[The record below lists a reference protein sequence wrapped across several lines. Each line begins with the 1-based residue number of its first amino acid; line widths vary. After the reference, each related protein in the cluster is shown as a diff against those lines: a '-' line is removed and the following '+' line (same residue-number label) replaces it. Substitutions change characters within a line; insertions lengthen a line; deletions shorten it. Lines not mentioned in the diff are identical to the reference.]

1 MAQLERKHRTQSL
14 LQFGLALAL
23 LVIINV
29 LANARLGDTPF
40 YGALDLT
47 EDKRFTLTDN
57 TVEQLTDLE
66 EPLFVRVLLT
76 GELPADFQRLAD
88 KVEEALVDFAGHN
101 DLLEYEFADPLA
113 GTAEQRTERQKNLAD
128 EGIVP
133 ETVYASE
140 SAAERSATVVYPYAI
155 FYYGGRTRIVPLLQ
169 AAPRGFGGVR
179 RLNKAEALLEYN
191 FSRAIEGLTNNNKPL
206 IGFTIANGEIPA
218 ANTGD
223 LVSALRKDYEIGPV
237 VLDSFVAIPQDIK
250 LLIIAKPTIPFE
262 DFEVFKLDQYVMN
275 GGKILWAIDNVG
287 MDYDSLQGRNEF
299 YPLPRELGIDNLL
312 FKYGVKMTSVL
323 GLDLT
328 STRIAINTGSSGG
341 QPKIEL
347 TPFPYHVMAIP
358 QGEHPIIKN
367 LDPVDL
373 RFPSVLETVN
383 DDDPNVKKTLLLKS
397 SPRSRRK
404 RLPSPIDLDA
414 QKYQLDI
421 DRFDEDGLPFAYL
434 LEGRFKSPYANRLS
448 KANEQALREDGLAFR
463 KESEPTRMVVI
474 ADGDILSNPIVKNET
489 LTMGYNIWERFTY
502 ANKPFIL
509 NTIEYL
515 LNPEGVIS
523 ARGKDVKLRLL
534 DREAALADSVQWQSI
549 NIIAPLVLLG
559 LFGLVFNLIRR
570 RQYARKQVTK

>member
-57 TVEQLTDLE
+57 TVEQLNGLD
-66 EPLFVRVLLT
+66 EPLFVRVLLS
-76 GELPADFQRLAD
+76 GDLPADFQRLAD
-88 KVEEALVDFAGHN
+88 KVEETLVDFTGHN
-101 DLLEYEFADPLA
+101 DLLEYEFADPLS
-113 GTAEQRTERQKNLAD
+113 GTPEQRTERQRNLAD
-128 EGIVP
+128 EDIFP

-191 FSRAIEGLTNNNKPL
+191 FSRAIEGLTNNDKPL
-206 IGFTIANGEIPA
+206 IGFTVANGEIPP
-218 ANTGD
+218 ANTGE

-237 VLDSFVAIPQDIK
+237 VLDSFVSLPQDIK

-275 GGKILWAIDNVG
+275 GGKILWAIDKVA

-299 YPLPRELGIDNLL
+299 YPVPRELGIDNLL
-312 FKYGVKMTSVL
+312 FKYGLRMTPVL

-328 STRIAINTGSSGG
+328 STKIALVTSTSSGG
-341 QPKIEL
+341 QPKVEL
-347 TPFPYHVMAIP
+347 TSFPYHVMAVP

-367 LDPVDL
+367 LDPIDL
-373 RFPSVLETVN
+373 RFPTVLETVG
-383 DDDPNVKKTLLLKS
+383 DDDPDVKKTLLLKS

-414 QKYQLDI
+414 QKYSLDL
-421 DRFDEDGLPFAYL
+421 DRFNEDGLPFAYL

-448 KANEQALREDGLAFR
+448 QANEQDLREGGLAFR
-463 KESEPTRMVVI
+463 KESVPTRMVVI
-474 ADGDILSNPIVKNET
+474 ADGDILSNPFLKGET
-489 LTMGYNIWERFTY
+489 LQMGYNVWERFTY

-534 DREAALADSVQWQSI
+534 DREAAIADSFKWQSI
-549 NIIAPLVLLG
+549 NIIVPLVILG
-559 LFGLVFNLIRR
+559 LFGLVFNLLRR
-570 RQYARKQVTK
+570 RKYARK

>member
-23 LVIINV
+23 LIIINV
-29 LANARLGDTPF
+29 LANARFGDTPL
-40 YGALDLT
+40 YGAMDLT

-57 TVEQLTDLE
+57 TLQQLNELD

-88 KVEEALVDFAGHN
+88 KVEETLIDFAGHN
-101 DLLEYEFADPLA
+101 DLLEYEFVDPLS
-113 GTAEQRTERQKNLAD
+113 GTAEQRTERQKNLAE

-133 ETVYASE
+133 ETVYSAE

-169 AAPRGFGGVR
+169 AAPRGFSGLR
-179 RLNKAEALLEYN
+179 QLNKAEALLEYN
-191 FSRAIEGLTNNNKPL
+191 FSRAIEGLTNNDKPL
-206 IGFTIANGEIPA
+206 IGFTVGNGELPA
-218 ANTGD
+218 PNTGD
-223 LVSALRKDYEIGPV
+223 LVSALRQDYEIGPV

-250 LLIIAKPTIPFE
+250 LLVIAKPTIPFE

-299 YPLPRELGIDNLL
+299 YPISRELGIDDLL
-312 FKYGVKMTSVL
+312 FRYGVRMSPVL
-323 GLDLT
+323 GLDLN
-328 STRIAINTGSSGG
+328 STKIAIVTGTSGG
-341 QPKIEL
+341 KPKVET
-347 TPFPYHVMAIP
+347 TPFPYHVMAVP

-367 LDPVDL
+367 LDPIDL
-373 RFPSVLETVN
+373 RFPTVLETVN
-383 DDDPNVKKTLLLKS
+383 DDDPDVKKTLLLKS
-397 SPRSRRK
+397 SPRARRK

-414 QKYQLDI
+414 QKYKLDI
-421 DRFDEDGLPFAYL
+421 DRFNEDGLPFAYL

-448 KANEQALREDGLAFR
+448 QANEQALREGGLAFR
-463 KESEPTRMVVI
+463 KTSEPTRMVVI
-474 ADGDILSNPIVKNET
+474 ADGDILANAMVKGT
-489 LTMGYNIWERFTY
+489 TQPLGYNIWERFTY
-502 ANKPFIL
+502 ANKPFVL

-534 DREAALADSVQWQSI
+534 DREAALANSFKWQAV
-549 NIIAPLVLLG
+549 NIIVPLLILLV
-559 LFGLVFNLIRR
+559 FGLVFNFIRR
-570 RQYARKQVTK
+570 RKYARK

>member
-29 LANARLGDTPF
+29 LANARFGDTPL

-57 TVEQLTDLE
+57 TLEQLRDLE

-76 GELPADFQRLAD
+76 GDLPADFQRLAD
-88 KVEEALVDFAGHN
+88 KVEETLVDFAGQN
-101 DLLEYEFADPLA
+101 DLLEYEFADPLS
-113 GTAEQRTERQKNLAD
+113 GTPEQRKERQKNLAE

-133 ETVYASE
+133 ETVYSAE

-169 AAPRGFGGVR
+169 PAPRGFGGAR
-179 RLNKAEALLEYN
+179 QLNKAEALLEYN
-191 FSRAIEGLTNNNKPL
+191 FSRAIEGLTNNDKPL
-206 IGFTIANGEIPA
+206 IGFTVANGELPA
-218 ANTGD
+218 PNTGD
-223 LVSALRKDYEIGPV
+223 LVSVLRKDYEIGPV

-287 MDYDSLQGRNEF
+287 VDHDSLQGRNEF
-299 YPLPRELGIDNLL
+299 YPLPRELGIDELL
-312 FKYGVKMTSVL
+312 FKYGIRMQPVL

-328 STRIAINTGSSGG
+328 NTDIALVTGTSGG
-341 QPKIEL
+341 QPKVER

-373 RFPSVLETVN
+373 RWPTVLETVN
-383 DDDPNVKKTLLLKS
+383 DDDPDVKKTLLLKS

-404 RLPSPIDLDA
+404 RLPSAVDLDA
-414 QKYQLDI
+414 QKYKLDL
-421 DRFDEDGLPFAYL
+421 DRFNEDGLPFAYL
-434 LEGRFKSPYANRLS
+434 LEGRFKSPFANRLS
-448 KANEQALREDGLAFR
+448 QANEEALREGGLAFR
-463 KESEPTRMVVI
+463 KTSEPTRMIVV
-474 ADGDILSNPIVKNET
+474 ADGDILSNPVQKGET
-489 LTMGYNIWERFTY
+489 LPMGYNIWERFTY
-502 ANKPFIL
+502 ANKPFVL
-509 NTIEYL
+509 NAVEYL
-515 LNPEGVIS
+515 LDPEGVIS
-523 ARGKDVKLRLL
+523 ARGKDVKLRLM
-534 DREAALADSVQWQSI
+534 DREAALAGSFKWQAI
-549 NIIAPLVLLG
+549 NIIIPLLILL
-559 LFGLVFNLIRR
+559 LFGLVFNLLRR
-570 RQYARKQVTK
+570 RKYAKK

>member
-29 LANARLGDTPF
+29 LANAKLGDTPF

-57 TVEQLTDLE
+57 TINQLNDLD
-66 EPLFVRVLLT
+66 EPLFVRVLLS

-88 KVEEALVDFAGHN
+88 KIEETLVDFAGYN

-113 GTAEQRTERQKNLAD
+113 GTPEQRTERQKNLAD
-128 EGIVP
+128 EDIFP
-133 ETVYASE
+133 ETVYSAE
-140 SAAERSATVVYPYAI
+140 SAAERSATLVYPYAI
-155 FYYGGRTRIVPLLQ
+155 FYYGGRTRIVPLVQ
-169 AAPRGFGGVR
+169 ASPRGFGGAR

-191 FSRAIEGLTNNNKPL
+191 FSRAIEGLTNNDKPL
-206 IGFTIANGEIPA
+206 IGFTIANGETPA

-237 VLDSFVAIPQDIK
+237 VLDSFVSLPQDIK

-275 GGKILWAIDNVG
+275 GGKILWAIDNIG
-287 MDYDSLQGRNEF
+287 MDHDSLQGRNEF

-312 FKYGVKMTSVL
+312 FNYGIRMTPVL

-328 STRIAINTGSSGG
+328 NTKIPVVTGTSPNG
-341 QPKIEL
+341 QRKVEL
-347 TPFPYHVMAIP
+347 TPFPYHVMAVP

-383 DDDPNVKKTLLLKS
+383 DDDLNVKKTLLLKS

-414 QKYQLDI
+414 QKYSLDL
-421 DRFDEDGLPFAYL
+421 DRFNEDGLPFAYL
-434 LEGRFKSPYANRLS
+434 LEGSFKSPYANRLS
-448 KANEQALREDGLAFR
+448 QANEQALREGGLAFR
-463 KESEPTRMVVI
+463 KESVPTRMVVI
-474 ADGDILSNPIVKNET
+474 ADGDILSNAIIQGKTE
-489 LTMGYNIWERFTY
+489 TMGYNIWERFTY

-515 LNPEGVIS
+515 LDPEGVIS

-534 DREAALADSVQWQSI
+534 DREAALADSFKWQSI
-549 NIIAPLVLLG
+549 NIIVPLVILV
-559 LFGLVFNLIRR
+559 LFGLIFNLLRR
-570 RQYARKQVTK
+570 RKYARK